1 MKEEIPLHP
10 REPRRDVEQRR
21 TTDRGTDPGTSE
33 PGMPPRTD
41 IEPERGGTGVRSDD
55 EPPEE
60 ERSDEDR
67 TGEGGR

>member
-10 REPRRDVEQRR
+10 REPRKDVEQRR

-41 IEPERGGTGVRSDD
+41 IEPERG
-55 EPPEE
+55 EPD
-60 ERSDEDR
+60 ERSDGERSDR
-67 TGEGGR
+67 ERSAQEQGGG